1 MKKYM
6 VAAFLAILGAVM
18 IAFPPEAE
26 QTEKIYVPYTVYAGD
41 TLSDICIRL
50 AEKYGDNRLAEKYG
64 DNRDWREIVYYASEQ
79 NGKPRYLQPGDKLV
93 IELLVERGR
102 QIENEKSR

>member
-6 VAAFLAILGAVM
+6 VAAFLAILVAVM

-26 QTEKIYVPYTVYAGD
+26 QHEKIYVPYTVYAGD

-50 AEKYGDNRLAEKYG
+50 AEQYG

-93 IELLVERGR
+93 IELLVERGK

>member
-6 VAAFLAILGAVM
+6 VAAFLAILVAVM
-18 IAFPPEAE
+18 IAFPPSAE

-50 AEKYGDNRLAEKYG
+50 AEQYGDE
-64 DNRDWREIVYYASEQ
+64 RDWREIVYYASEQ
-79 NGKPRYLQPGDKLV
+79 NGKPRFLQPGDKLV

>member
-6 VAAFLAILGAVM
+6 VAAFLAILVAVM
-18 IAFPPEAE
+18 IAFPPSAE

-50 AEKYGDNRLAEKYG
+50 AEQYGDE
-64 DNRDWREIVYYASEQ
+64 RDWREIVYYASEQ

-93 IELLVERGR
+93 IELLVERGG

>member
-6 VAAFLAILGAVM
+6 VAAFLAILVAIM

-26 QTEKIYVPYTVYAGD
+26 QHEKIYVPYTVYSGD
-41 TLSDICIRL
+41 TLSGICQSL
-50 AEKYGDNRLAEKYG
+50 AAHYGDE
-64 DNRDWREIVYYASEQ
+64 RDWREIVYYANEQ

-93 IELLVERGR
+93 IELLVKRGE

>member
-6 VAAFLAILGAVM
+6 VVAFLAILVAVM
-18 IAFPPEAE
+18 IAFPPSAE

-50 AEKYGDNRLAEKYG
+50 AEQYGDE
-64 DNRDWREIVYYASEQ
+64 RDWREIVYYASEQ

-93 IELLVERGR
+93 IELLVERGG

>member
-6 VAAFLAILGAVM
+6 VAAFLAILVAVM
-18 IAFPPEAE
+18 IAFPPSAE

-50 AEKYGDNRLAEKYG
+50 AEQYGDE
-64 DNRDWREIVYYASEQ
+64 RDWREIVYYANEQ

-93 IELLVERGR
+93 IELLVERGK

>member
-6 VAAFLAILGAVM
+6 VAAFLAILVAVM
-18 IAFPPEAE
+18 IAFPPSAE

-50 AEKYGDNRLAEKYG
+50 AEQYG

-93 IELLVERGR
+93 IELLVERGK

>member
-6 VAAFLAILGAVM
+6 VAAFLAILVAVM

-26 QTEKIYVPYTVYAGD
+26 QTEKIYVPYTVYSGD

-50 AEKYGDNRLAEKYG
+50 AEQYGDK
-64 DNRDWREIVYYASEQ
+64 RDWREIVYYASEQ

-93 IELLVERGR
+93 IELLVERGG

>member
-6 VAAFLAILGAVM
+6 VAAFLAILVAVM

-26 QTEKIYVPYTVYAGD
+26 QTEKIYVPYTVYRGD

-50 AEKYGDNRLAEKYG
+50 AEQYGDE
-64 DNRDWREIVYYASEQ
+64 RDWREIVYYAQEQ

-93 IELLVERGR
+93 IELLVKRGE
-102 QIENEKSR
+102 QLEKQ

>member
-6 VAAFLAILGAVM
+6 VAAFLAILVAVM

-50 AEKYGDNRLAEKYG
+50 AEQYGDE
-64 DNRDWREIVYYASEQ
+64 RDWREIVYYASEQ

-93 IELLVERGR
+93 IELLVERGG

>member
-6 VAAFLAILGAVM
+6 VAAFLAILVAVM
-18 IAFPPEAE
+18 IAFPPSAE

-41 TLSDICIRL
+41 TLSDISIRL
-50 AEKYGDNRLAEKYG
+50 AEQYGDE
-64 DNRDWREIVYYASEQ
+64 RDWREIVYYASEQ

-93 IELLVERGR
+93 IELLVERGG

>member
-6 VAAFLAILGAVM
+6 VAAFLAILVAVM

-26 QTEKIYVPYTVYAGD
+26 QQEKIYVPYTVYAGD

-50 AEKYGDNRLAEKYG
+50 AEKYGDS
-64 DNRDWREIVYYASEQ
+64 RDWREIVYYASEQ

-93 IELLVERGR
+93 IELLVERGG

>member
-1 MKKYM
+1 MKKYAI
-6 VAAFLAILGAVM
+6 VAFLAILVAVM

-26 QTEKIYVPYTVYAGD
+26 QHEKIYVPYTVHSGD
-41 TLSDICIRL
+41 TLSGICQSL
-50 AEKYGDNRLAEKYG
+50 AAHYGDE
-64 DNRDWREIVYYASEQ
+64 RDWREIVYYANEQ

-93 IELLVERGR
+93 IELLVERGG

>member
-1 MKKYM
+1 MKKYAI
-6 VAAFLAILGAVM
+6 AAFLAILVAVM

-26 QTEKIYVPYTVYAGD
+26 QQEKIYVPYTVYAGD

-50 AEKYGDNRLAEKYG
+50 AEQYG

>member
-6 VAAFLAILGAVM
+6 VAAFLAILVAVM
-18 IAFPPEAE
+18 IAFPPSAE

-50 AEKYGDNRLAEKYG
+50 AEQYG

-93 IELLVERGR
+93 IELLVERGG

>member
-1 MKKYM
+1 MKKYA
-6 VAAFLAILGAVM
+6 VAAFLAILVAVM
-18 IAFPPEAE
+18 IAFPPQAE
-26 QTEKIYVPYTVYAGD
+26 QKKKIYVPYTVYAGD

-50 AEKYGDNRLAEKYG
+50 AEQYG

>member
-1 MKKYM
+1 MKKY
-6 VAAFLAILGAVM
+6 VVTAFLAILVAVM
-18 IAFPPEAE
+18 IAFPLEAE
-26 QTEKIYVPYTVYAGD
+26 QQEKIYVPYTVYSGD

-50 AEKYGDNRLAEKYG
+50 AEQYGDE
-64 DNRDWREIVYYASEQ
+64 RDWREIVYYASEQ

-93 IELLVERGR
+93 IELLVERGG

>member
-1 MKKYM
+1 MKKYL
-6 VAAFLAILGAVM
+6 VAAFLAILVAVM
-18 IAFPPEAE
+18 IAFPPSAE

-50 AEKYGDNRLAEKYG
+50 AEQYGDE
-64 DNRDWREIVYYASEQ
+64 RDWREIVYYASEQ

-93 IELLVERGR
+93 IELLVERGG

>member
-6 VAAFLAILGAVM
+6 VVAFLAILVAVM
-18 IAFPPEAE
+18 IAFPPSAE

-50 AEKYGDNRLAEKYG
+50 AEQYGDE
-64 DNRDWREIVYYASEQ
+64 RDWREIVYYASEQ

>member
-6 VAAFLAILGAVM
+6 VAAFLAILVAVM

-50 AEKYGDNRLAEKYG
+50 AEQYG

-79 NGKPRYLQPGDKLV
+79 NGKPRYLHPGDKLV
-93 IELLVERGR
+93 IELLVERGK

>member
-1 MKKYM
+1 MKKYA
-6 VAAFLAILGAVM
+6 VAAFLAMLVAVM

-50 AEKYGDNRLAEKYG
+50 AEQYG

-93 IELLVERGR
+93 IELLVERGG

>member
-6 VAAFLAILGAVM
+6 VAAFLAILVAVM

-50 AEKYGDNRLAEKYG
+50 AEQYG

-93 IELLVERGR
+93 IELLVERGG

>member
-6 VAAFLAILGAVM
+6 VAAFLAILVAVM
-18 IAFPPEAE
+18 IAFPPSAE

-50 AEKYGDNRLAEKYG
+50 AEQYGDE
-64 DNRDWREIVYYASEQ
+64 RDWREIVYYASEQ
-79 NGKPRYLQPGDKLV
+79 NGKPRHLQPGDKLV
-93 IELLVERGR
+93 IELLVERGG

>member
-6 VAAFLAILGAVM
+6 VAAFLAILVAVM
-18 IAFPPEAE
+18 IAFPPQAE
-26 QTEKIYVPYTVYAGD
+26 QKEKIYVPYTVYSGD

-50 AEKYGDNRLAEKYG
+50 AEKYGDK
-64 DNRDWREIVYYASEQ
+64 RDWREIVYYASEQ

-93 IELLVERGR
+93 IELLVERGK